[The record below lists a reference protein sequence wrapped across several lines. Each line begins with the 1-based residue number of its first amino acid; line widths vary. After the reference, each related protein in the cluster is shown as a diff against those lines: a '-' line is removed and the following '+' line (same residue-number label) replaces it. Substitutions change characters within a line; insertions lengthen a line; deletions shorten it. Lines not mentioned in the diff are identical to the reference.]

1 MLTRGGH
8 VVVRVAAA
16 VVLAFLIGFGLNE
29 AVAPFHSAFLDSFA
43 FFVAIAVAVFLGDAT
58 RRRPPK
64 Q

>member
-1 MLTRGGH
+1 MKA
-8 VVVRVAAA
+8 VAAA
-16 VVLAFLIGFGLNE
+16 VVLAFLIGFGLNK
-29 AVAPFHSAFLDSFA
+29 AVAPFHSTFLDSFA